1 MLNNFCGFTIV
12 PASVVLSP
20 YFESFT
26 KEQVNTG
33 RFNNVSEVLRA
44 GLRLLADQEQAQ
56 AVKLRELRAAI
67 QAGDE
72 SGSGIEANKVFDRLE
87 KKYKSLVKAS
97 DQAHACCALS
107 FRHWC
112 RLILRRLAIPSVKTA
127 PQMRFVL
134 LKVCGRSVKR

>member
-1 MLNNFCGFTIV
+1 MLNNFYGVTIV
-12 PASVVLSP
+12 PTSVALSP

-44 GLRLLADQEQAQ
+44 GLRLLEDQEQAQ

-87 KKYKSLVKAS
+87 KNTSRWLKLPI
-97 DQAHACCALS
+97 
-107 FRHWC
+107 
-112 RLILRRLAIPSVKTA
+112 RLMLAA
-127 PQMRFVL
+127 P
-134 LKVCGRSVKR
+134 

>member
-1 MLNNFCGFTIV
+1 MPT
-12 PASVVLSP
+12 SVALSP

-87 KKYKSLVKAS
+87 KNTSRWLKLPIR
-97 DQAHACCALS
+97 
-107 FRHWC
+107 FM
-112 RLILRRLAIPSVKTA
+112 LAA
-127 PQMRFVL
+127 P
-134 LKVCGRSVKR
+134 